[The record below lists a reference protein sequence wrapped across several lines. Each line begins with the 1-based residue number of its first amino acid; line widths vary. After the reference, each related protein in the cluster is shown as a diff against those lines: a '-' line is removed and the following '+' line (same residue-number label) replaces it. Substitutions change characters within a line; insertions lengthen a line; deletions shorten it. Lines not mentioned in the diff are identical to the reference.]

1 MTTAVKKKFCWG
13 KFFSSLLLW
22 VLLVIF
28 VLPFVVVVIDAFKT
42 NAEIMDNPLALT
54 AHPTFQNFIDA
65 FNEMNYM
72 SALGNTVL
80 LTVVSVSLIAI
91 ASAMTAYYVVRS
103 NSKAGKIVFYALI
116 ASMMIPFQAIMIPL
130 VTFYGHMGILNSRP
144 LLMYLYVGFGC
155 GMGTFIFHG
164 FIKTGVPISL
174 EEAARIDGANLRQTF
189 FLIVLPLLK
198 PVFAT
203 LVVLDVLWV
212 WNDYLLPSLVLTQ
225 PYQLTLPLSTYSFSG
240 EMSVNFG
247 PLIASLLLTI
257 LPVLIIYIFLQK
269 YIVDGIVAG
278 AVKT

>member
-1 MTTAVKKKFCWG
+1 MTPTAKKPFRWG
-13 KFFSSLLLW
+13 KFFSTVLLW
-22 VLLVIF
+22 VLLLIF
-28 VLPFVVVVIDAFKT
+28 VLPFVVVIIDAFKT

-54 AHPTFQNFIDA
+54 SQPTFQNFVDA
-65 FNEMNYM
+65 FNQMNYM
-72 SALGNTVL
+72 SALFNTVV
-80 LTVVSVSLIAI
+80 LTIVSVALIAI

-103 NSKAGKIVFYALI
+103 KSKAGKILFYALI
-116 ASMMIPFQAIMIPL
+116 ASMMVPFQAIMIPL
-130 VTFYGHMGILNSRP
+130 VTIYGHMGVLNSRP
-144 LLMYLYVGFGC
+144 MLVYLYIGFGC

-225 PYQLTLPLSTYSFSG
+225 PNQLTLPLSTYSFSG
-240 EMSVNFG
+240 QMSVNFG
-247 PLIASLLLTI
+247 PLIASLIMTI

-269 YIVDGIVAG
+269 YIVEGIVAG